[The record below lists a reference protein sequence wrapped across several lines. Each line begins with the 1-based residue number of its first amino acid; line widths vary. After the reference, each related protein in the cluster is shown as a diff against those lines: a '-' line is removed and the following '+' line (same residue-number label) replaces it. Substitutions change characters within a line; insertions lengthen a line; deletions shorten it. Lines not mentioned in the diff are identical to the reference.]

1 MISTSH
7 TFYVLMNFHKHLP
20 KYNIFC
26 YVAEMDFL
34 KELPKMI
41 EVNAV
46 ISTLMWK

>member
-1 MISTSH
+1 MS
-7 TFYVLMNFHKHLP
+7 FHKHLP
-20 KYNIFC
+20 KYNICC

-34 KELPKMI
+34 KEFPEMI